1 MKILWFSNTPANA
14 EKYLNNKTIGGGWL
28 QSLDMA
34 IQNKVDL
41 HVAFY
46 YPKKSESFKF
56 NNTTYHPIAHKNWK
70 LKAIKQS
77 IFNLIESEQDISI
90 FLKIIDDVKP
100 DLIHIHGTE
109 NPFAAIIPKVNM
121 PVVVSIQGNITVYRH
136 KFFSGIE
143 SKFSKEKPF
152 SVNLLRYLLK
162 KSFFQSYLLMKKME
176 KRELTNLLNTKYILG
191 RTDWDRRIAK
201 TMTNNAMYFHSDEM
215 LRDVFY
221 EKKWTNSKLTDKLLI
236 HSTTGNN
243 FYKGFETIC
252 QVAQILKN
260 KNISFKWQIAGL
272 TRNDSIVKAVELKL
286 GFENFPEN
294 ELIFL
299 GKLEE
304 KQLAEK
310 LCEANLF
317 IMASHIENSP
327 NNLCEAMILGIPCIA
342 TFSGGTPSL
351 LVDKEHGLLVQD
363 GDPWS
368 MAGAIM
374 EIIENY
380 QIAINL
386 GTNARQKALERHD
399 KLSIENDLISTYHEI
414 INHHNLK
421 TF

>member
-1 MKILWFSNTPANA
+1 MKVLWFSNTPANS
-14 EKYLNNKTIGGGWL
+14 EYYLNNKTIGGGWL
-28 QSLDMA
+28 QSLDTA
-34 IQNKVDL
+34 IQNEIDL

-46 YPKKSESFKF
+46 YPKVSKSFKYG
-56 NNTTYHPIAHKNWK
+56 NTTYYPIAHKNWK
-70 LKAIKQS
+70 FNSIKNS
-77 IFNLIESEQDISI
+77 ILNLIENETDTEL
-90 FLKIIDDVKP
+90 FLGIINEVKP
-100 DLIHIHGTE
+100 DIIHIHGTE
-109 NPFAAIIPKVNM
+109 NPFASIITKVNI
-121 PVVVSIQGNITVYRH
+121 PVAVSIQGNITVYRH

-143 SKFSKEKPF
+143 QKFSREKPF
-152 SVNLLRYLLK
+152 NINLLRYVLK

-221 EKKWTNSKLTDKLLI
+221 EKKWANSTITNKLII

-260 KNISFKWQIAGL
+260 KNIPFSWQIAGL
-272 TRNDSIVKAVELKL
+272 TKNDSIVQAVKLKL
-286 GFENFPEN
+286 GSSNFPEN

-304 KQLAEK
+304 KQLVEK
-310 LCEANLF
+310 LCEANIF

-342 TFSGGTPSL
+342 TFSGGTSSL
-351 LVDKEHGLLVQD
+351 LIDKENGLLVQD

-374 EIIENY
+374 ETMENY
-380 QIAINL
+380 QTAISMGL
-386 GTNARQKALERHD
+386 SARQKALKRHD
-399 KLSIENDLISTYHEI
+399 KNSIVNELISIYNKI
-414 INHHNLK
+414 ITEK
-421 TF
+421 TNIK